1 MDQARN
7 LLNLHTDFNSDMFA
21 SMDQLLRYKYNRDIF
36 EVLETRVM
44 CRSKL

>member
-21 SMDQLLRYKYNRDIF
+21 SMDQLLRYNRDIF
-36 EVLETRVM
+36 EVLETMIM
-44 CRSKL
+44 CRVKL